1 METPDQITV
10 QTEGNA
16 APAMPAVPSVLVA
29 FAWTYGAGDSI
40 LVNAY
45 ADHPDGRLAIDD
57 ARYSHENCAERDD
70 GDVSKPTPIHTYI
83 RTDASVDALVAAA
96 VKAERVKAK
105 QAIERLQD
113 DTTGGTFAK
122 VLVEYADV
130 QLCDWCG
137 NEADGH
143 AHPETP

>member
-29 FAWTYGAGDSI
+29 FAWTFGAGDSI

-57 ARYSHENCAERDD
+57 ARHSHENCAERAERDD

-83 RTDASVDALVAAA
+83 RTDASVDDMVAAA
-96 VKAERVKAK
+96 VKAER
-105 QAIERLQD
+105 ERTAVLLESLDRVNTGNRTD
-113 DTTGGTFAK
+113 DPVILAED
-122 VLVEYADV
+122 VAALVASLRGD
-130 QLCDWCG
+130 
-137 NEADGH
+137 
-143 AHPETP
+143 P